1 MSLESKICRA
11 YIDVTE
17 VTKNNLIT
25 SLLETKD
32 KNGLTNDQINGLVKV
47 LSQTMDASTST
58 GLNAIQ
64 KVVNA
69 AGTEKVKE
77 VEGKKKPKGTKSEA
91 A

>member
-11 YIDVTE
+11 YIDVAE
-17 VTKNNLIT
+17 VTKNHLIT
-25 SLLETKD
+25 TLLETKE
-32 KNGLTNDQINGLVKV
+32 KNNLTNDQINGLVKA
-47 LSQTMDASTST
+47 LSQSLDASAST

-64 KVVNA
+64 RVVNA
-69 AGTEKVKE
+69 VGTERVKE